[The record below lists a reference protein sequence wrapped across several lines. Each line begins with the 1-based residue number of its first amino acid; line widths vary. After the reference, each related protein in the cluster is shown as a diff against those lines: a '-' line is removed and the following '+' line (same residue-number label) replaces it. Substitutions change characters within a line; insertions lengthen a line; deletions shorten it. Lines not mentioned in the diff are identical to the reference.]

1 MIEPGTIPSALLGG
15 AIIGVAAVMMLAL
28 NGRIMGVSG
37 IAAGLLSQQTSDK
50 ALRLLFLVGMVVGG
64 LIVARLLPAAMP
76 GAVTTNIG
84 WLMAAGFIVGF
95 GTRLGGGCTSGHG
108 VCGMSRLSARSIVAT
123 CVFMFI
129 AMVSVFIIRHVM
141 GAAV

>member
-76 GAVTTNIG
+76 GAVASLLEMLDGMT
-84 WLMAAGFIVGF
+84 LEMRDYKGFAMYEDALRTFV
-95 GTRLGGGCTSGHG
+95 
-108 VCGMSRLSARSIVAT
+108 ARS
-123 CVFMFI
+123 
-129 AMVSVFIIRHVM
+129 
-141 GAAV
+141 G